1 MHIIIYIYCQEGF
14 LNNVYCIVKISTIG
28 CSITLKRIFNE
39 KIEIL
44 QSKLTRV
51 LYIVIKF
58 FSSVKNEIQIFH
70 EKGMNA
76 DDFSLNMILVS
87 KDSKT
92 ETEYP
97 EKYRAN

>member
-1 MHIIIYIYCQEGF
+1 
-14 LNNVYCIVKISTIG
+14 
-28 CSITLKRIFNE
+28 
-39 KIEIL
+39 
-44 QSKLTRV
+44 
-51 LYIVIKF
+51 
-58 FSSVKNEIQIFH
+58 
-70 EKGMNA
+70 MNA